1 MIDIRDLTMRYV
13 LERETITVLDRVSL
27 TVAAG
32 ESVAIVGPS
41 GSGKTTLLLLLAG
54 LEQPASGRI
63 AIDGV
68 DLATQDAD
76 ALADLRRDRV
86 GIVFQS
92 FHLIPSLS
100 AAGNVALPL
109 EMAGVAD
116 AANRTYDMLRR
127 VGLGHRDS
135 HYPAQLSGGEQQRV
149 AIARALVHRPA
160 LLLADEPTGNLDK
173 HTGKQVSDRLFE
185 LHDRLG
191 STLVMVTHD
200 EAMALRCGRA
210 FYLDEGRLR
219 EPSAGGGPATVTER
233 SSAPGEAIGSNE
245 LQ

>member
-1 MIDIRDLTMRYV
+1 MIDIRDLTMSYT

-116 AANRTYDMLRR
+116 AASRAYDMLRR

-200 EAMALRCGRA
+200 EAMARRCARA

-219 EPSAGGGPATVTER
+219 ERRADAVSA
-233 SSAPGEAIGSNE
+233 
-245 LQ
+245 